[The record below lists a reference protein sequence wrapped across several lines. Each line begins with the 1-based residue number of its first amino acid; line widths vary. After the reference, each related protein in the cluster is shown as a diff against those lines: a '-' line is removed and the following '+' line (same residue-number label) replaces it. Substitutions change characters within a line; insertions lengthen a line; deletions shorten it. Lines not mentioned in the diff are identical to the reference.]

1 MKFKLLAVALLAF
14 VVSACSSFPT
24 VAERKSSEQPV
35 IFPDY
40 VGVTIPS
47 NIAPLNFSITGAEY
61 IKADVA
67 VDGGQ
72 VLEVK
77 GRKGLIDFPL
87 EEWHALLAKSAGK
100 SLNVTV
106 SIWTKDEPQG
116 IEFKPFEIHVS
127 PDQIDPWIAYRLI
140 EPSYEGWR
148 QMGLYQRDLTSFVE
162 KVLVDNSVNN
172 EGCVNCHSF
181 KNFSPDEMMFHARG
195 KGGGTVFF
203 KDGKISKVSF
213 PEIGP
218 KKQGVYP
225 MWNPQGRYVAY
236 SSNNTV
242 QAFFGVGDQKIE
254 VYDKDSDLMIY
265 DTEKGEMLVDQRF
278 MDSTRMETFP
288 AWSPD
293 GKALYF
299 CSARPV
305 ALPEKRRELR
315 YDILRVGFDQERG
328 QLLEQVDTLYNSRE
342 GGLSASF
349 PRLSPDGKY
358 LLYTSS
364 DCATFPIWHKQAD
377 MAMIDLQSMQAVDV
391 SALNSTQAESCHA
404 WSSNSRWV
412 VVGSRRLDGRFTRLY
427 FAHVDKDGVCTKPF
441 LLPQQN
447 PHHNTWRLKS
457 YNVPEFILGEV
468 KLPIDKVKALFE

>member
-1 MKFKLLAVALLAF
+1 
-14 VVSACSSFPT
+14 
-24 VAERKSSEQPV
+24 
-35 IFPDY
+35 
-40 VGVTIPS
+40 
-47 NIAPLNFSITGAEY
+47 
-61 IKADVA
+61 
-67 VDGGQ
+67 
-72 VLEVK
+72 
-77 GRKGLIDFPL
+77 
-87 EEWHALLAKSAGK
+87 
-100 SLNVTV
+100 
-106 SIWTKDEPQG
+106 
-116 IEFKPFEIHVS
+116 
-127 PDQIDPWIAYRLI
+127 
-140 EPSYEGWR
+140 
-148 QMGLYQRDLTSFVE
+148 
-162 KVLVDNSVNN
+162 
-172 EGCVNCHSF
+172 
-181 KNFSPDEMMFHARG
+181 
-195 KGGGTVFF
+195 
-203 KDGKISKVSF
+203 
-213 PEIGP
+213 
-218 KKQGVYP
+218 
-225 MWNPQGRYVAY
+225 
-236 SSNNTV
+236 
-242 QAFFGVGDQKIE
+242 
-254 VYDKDSDLMIY
+254 
-265 DTEKGEMLVDQRF
+265 

-342 GGLSASF
+342 GSLSASF
-349 PRLSPDGKY
+349 PRLSPEGKY

-391 SALNSTQAESCHA
+391 SELNSTQAESCHA

-427 FAHVDKDGVCTKPF
+427 FAHFDKDGVCTKPF

-468 KLPIDKVKALFE
+468 KLPIDQVKALFE